1 MIDSPKLNNL
11 KTLLIDNPGAVNFP
25 LIADMYLNINNYKE
39 AGSICRN
46 GLEHYINHP
55 EGLFILAKSEI
66 KRNNYKTGEKILK
79 TLLETNY
86 IYPEALQL
94 LAQVQIKLKR
104 SKNTVKGV
112 HKKYEKFN
120 YVAQTQLKNK
130 KHNKK
135 KEKKVEST
143 AQSTDLKP
151 LNISPLLATFTLTK
165 ILENQGLYSQAL
177 DVLNMIDDKNNDKK
191 KLENYKKRIL
201 KKFHQEK

>member
-1 MIDSPKLNNL
+1 MIDRPKLNIL

-39 AGSICRN
+39 AGNICRK
-46 GLEHYINHP
+46 GLKHYINHP
-55 EGLFILAKSEI
+55 DGLFILAKNEI
-66 KRNNYKTGEKILK
+66 KKNNYKTGEKLLK

-104 SKNTVKGV
+104 AKNTVKAV

-130 KHNKK
+130 EHNKK
-135 KEKKVEST
+135 KEKKVELT

-151 LNISPLLATFTLTK
+151 LNISPLLATFTLTT

-201 KKFHQEK
+201 KKFHHEK